1 VSPGFTDAALAPD
14 PRPERPRPA
23 RRTGEHLRPVDRR
36 APRRAPA
43 VPILVGTGIV
53 ISGLFAL
60 AVMHALLIGGQIRL
74 DDMQREVASET
85 EEIRRLRL
93 SVAELEAPERVLDA
107 ARSRL
112 GMVQPA
118 EVGYLAPAGVDTGD
132 EERARVAPAEAPT
145 VEPELEAP
153 SMDEGPAED
162 DASDDTSGEDTAGED
177 TTEDLTTQ
185 DHVSDSPIEEEAPDA
200 PVAGGG
206 DE

>member
-1 VSPGFTDAALAPD
+1 MSPGFSDAALAPD
-14 PRPERPRPA
+14 LRPAQPRPS
-23 RRTGEHLRPVDRR
+23 RRTGEHLRPVGRR

-43 VPILVGTGIV
+43 IPILVGTGIV
-53 ISGLFAL
+53 ISALFAL

-93 SVAELEAPERVLDA
+93 AVAELEAPERVLDA

-118 EVGYLAPAGVDTGD
+118 EVGYLAPAGVETGE
-132 EERARVAPAEAPT
+132 EERTRVAPAEVPPVDA
-145 VEPELEAP
+145 ELEAP
-153 SMDEGPAED
+153 LMDEGPAGDETVDETTDEGPSGDATTED
-162 DASDDTSGEDTAGED
+162 DAA
-177 TTEDLTTQ
+177 
-185 DHVSDSPIEEEAPDA
+185 DA

>member
-1 VSPGFTDAALAPD
+1 MSPGFTDAALAPD

-23 RRTGEHLRPVDRR
+23 RRTGEHLRPVGRR

-132 EERARVAPAEAPT
+132 DERARVAPAEVPT

-153 SMDEGPAED
+153 VMDEGPAED
-162 DASDDTSGEDTAGED
+162 DASDDAAGED
-177 TTEDLTTQ
+177 TTEDRTTEDQ
-185 DHVSDSPIEEEAPDA
+185 VSDSPIEEEAPDA